1 MYCLYKHVVLGMYL
15 KEGTSKPDFFFVFS
29 QSITGLD
36 IIPGESFR
44 SDDSRNPPKIA
55 LQNFQKLS
63 ELSKLG
69 RFICLSRF
77 YFEFLPF
84 FP

>member
-1 MYCLYKHVVLGMYL
+1 MYCLYKHVVLGM
-15 KEGTSKPDFFFVFS
+15 KVPQNQIFFFVFS

>member
-1 MYCLYKHVVLGMYL
+1 MYCLYKHVVLGM
-15 KEGTSKPDFFFVFS
+15 KVPRNQIFFSVFS
-29 QSITGLD
+29 QSIIGLD

-44 SDDSRNPPKIA
+44 SDDSRNRPKIA